1 MKRWAKEHALIPSV
15 GSHQPPQQQQHH
27 LYSLSPDASDIAV
40 PSKADFAAHTA
51 NGRAGGPAA
60 AMGSLNAIV
69 GDPPK
74 TGPGALKSKEPEEGL
89 FSLPLSPRSPEM
101 TKSPYS
107 LL

>member
-1 MKRWAKEHALIPSV
+1 MKRWAKDHALILSV

-27 LYSLSPDASDIAV
+27 LYSLSPDASDTAV
-40 PSKADFAAHTA
+40 PSDAAFAAGAA
-51 NGRAGGPAA
+51 NNRAGGPAA

-69 GDPPK
+69 DDPPK
-74 TGPGALKSKEPEEGL
+74 PGPGAPEPKEPEEGL

-101 TKSPYS
+101 AKSPYS